1 MRKRNIICLILISV
15 LLLCG
20 CQMRTVDEMY
30 VPPKRSDDFY
40 SLQTVINNAM
50 TDLQYS
56 APISGEN
63 QQIVQTADLN
73 GDDVMECILFAKGGS
88 QMPLQILIF
97 SMENGEYVHSET
109 IKLPGTAFD
118 KVEYAKIDSNPG
130 VELIVGSQ
138 VSDQVSRSVYVYSFA
153 QGEAQQLVTEDYVSF
168 LTCDLDSNGKSEIF
182 VLRSGS
188 TETDRG
194 IVELFSVYDGVMERS
209 VELNMSETS
218 SKLRRILSG
227 QLQDGKPA
235 VYVASAVDE
244 DTLITDVYA
253 IVNGFFTNVSLSGDS
268 ETSVKTMRNYFVY
281 ADDIDS
287 DGIIE
292 LPSLIRTRSIDT
304 ARPDSGQNLIRWYSV
319 TSKGEQVDKLY
330 TYHHFIGGWYLQI
343 DRDYSERISVVD
355 LGNICDFYVWD
366 QETPIKV
373 LSIHTL
379 TGQSREVQSTS
390 DNRFPLYK
398 AESTIYSAEVYE
410 YSARY
415 NFTQEAVLRSFFM
428 IRENWYTGE
437 T

>member
-1 MRKRNIICLILISV
+1 MKKKNLIWLILISV
-15 LLLCG
+15 LLCG

-30 VPPKRSDDFY
+30 VPPKRSDNFY
-40 SLQTVINNAM
+40 SLQSVINNAM
-50 TDLQYS
+50 TDLQYC

-73 GDDVMECILFAKGGS
+73 GDEVMECILFAKGGS
-88 QMPLQILIF
+88 NMPLHILIF
-97 SMENGEYVHSET
+97 SMKDGEYVHSQT

-118 KVEYAKIDSNPG
+118 KVEYANIDSNPG

-138 VSDQVSRSVYVYSFA
+138 VSDQVSRSVYIYSFA
-153 QGEAQQLVTEDYVSF
+153 QEEAQQMVTEDYVSF
-168 LTCDLDSNGKSEIF
+168 LTCDLDTNGKSELF

-188 TETDRG
+188 TETEQG

-209 VELNMSETS
+209 IEVNMSETA

-227 QLQDGKPA
+227 QLQDGRPA
-235 VYVASAVDE
+235 IYVASAVDE
-244 DTLITDVYA
+244 DTLITDVFA
-253 IVNGFFTNVSLSGDS
+253 IVDGTFTNVSLSGDS
-268 ETSVKTMRNYFVY
+268 GTSVRTMRNYFVY

-287 DGIIE
+287 DGVME
-292 LPSLIRTRSIDT
+292 LPSLVPTRLIDT
-304 ARPDSGQNLIRWYSV
+304 ARPDSGQNLIRWYSID
-319 TSKGEQVDKLY
+319 SGGEQVDKLY
-330 TYHHFIGGWYLQI
+330 TYHHFIGGWYLKI
-343 DRDYSERISVVD
+343 DRDYSERISVMD
-355 LGNICDFYVWD
+355 LGNICDFYAWD
-366 QETPIKV
+366 QQTPVKV

-379 TGQSREVQSTS
+379 TGQSREAQSTS

-398 AESTIYSAEVYE
+398 GESTVYSAELYE

-415 NFTQEAVLRSFFM
+415 NFTQETVLRSFFM